1 MKKKDLIVILVM
13 LFLAGAIFG
22 GFKLYESMNT
32 PKEQFGM
39 VVHNNKVLFYF
50 DVNKDATYDFDGD
63 YGHMHLE
70 VKDGSFRV
78 HDVECPN
85 QICVG
90 MGWVHKDDIFA
101 SIGIACIPNQI
112 IVVYNAEE

>member
-1 MKKKDLIVILVM
+1 MKKKDLIVIAVM
-13 LFLAGAIFG
+13 LVLAGVLFG
-22 GFKLYESMNT
+22 GFKIAESMNK
-32 PKEQFGM
+32 KEEFGM
-39 VVHNNKVLFYF
+39 VVHNNRVLFYF
-50 DVNKDATYDFDGD
+50 DVNKDDTYEFEGD
-63 YGHMHLE
+63 YGTMHLE

-101 SIGIACIPNQI
+101 SIGIACLPNQV
-112 IVVYNAEE
+112 IVVYDAEE